1 MTGHSAQWKLFKFL
15 KVLLFSLIFSIT
27 VLILVA
33 TVRTFTF
40 DADAGLLL
48 GKWENTTAISL
59 HLSPQ
64 QRKNLLADFKGNKQ
78 RNQFDMQLITRR
90 E

>member
-1 MTGHSAQWKLFKFL
+1 MTGHSAQWKLFTFL

-27 VLILVA
+27 VLFLIA

-40 DADAGLLL
+40 DADAGLQL
-48 GKWENTTAISL
+48 GKWENTTTISPL

-78 RNQFDMQLITRR
+78 RKQSDIAYHVT
-90 E
+90 